1 MPMRSLAPVLAALV
15 WTLASVAA
23 VQAQDTSAPP
33 PPPPDP
39 SASCDTQGA
48 CSDQVPMAEATPA
61 VEVGGVQ
68 TSPDDARQPGEAD
81 PFIIND
87 GFGD

>member
-33 PPPPDP
+33 PPPDP
-39 SASCDTQGA
+39 SASCDTQAA
-48 CSDQVPMAEATPA
+48 CPDQVPVAVATPA
-61 VEVGGVQ
+61 VEVAGVQ
-68 TSPDDARQPGEAD
+68 TSPDDARQPGESD

>member
-15 WTLASVAA
+15 WTLVSVAA

-33 PPPPDP
+33 PDP
-39 SASCDTQGA
+39 SASCDTQDA
-48 CSDQVPMAEATPA
+48 CPDQPPTADATPA
-61 VEVGGVQ
+61 VEVAGVQ
-68 TSPDDARQPGEAD
+68 TSADDARQPGESD

>member
-1 MPMRSLAPVLAALV
+1 MPMRSLVPVLAALV
-15 WTLASVAA
+15 WTLAGVAA

-33 PPPPDP
+33 PGAQ
-39 SASCDTQGA
+39 ASCDTQDA
-48 CSDQVPMAEATPA
+48 CPDPLPVAEATPA
-61 VEVGGVQ
+61 VEVAGVQ
-68 TSPDDARQPGEAD
+68 TAPDDARQPGEAD